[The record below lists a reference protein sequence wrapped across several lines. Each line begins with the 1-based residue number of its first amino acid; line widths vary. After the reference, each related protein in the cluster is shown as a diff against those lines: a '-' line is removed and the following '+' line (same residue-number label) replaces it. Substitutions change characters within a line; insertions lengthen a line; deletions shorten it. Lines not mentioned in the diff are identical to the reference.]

1 MLPRYN
7 RSMTRWA
14 FVLFSILCF
23 AQEPGPYHIE
33 AVSSK
38 HKFLEGPVWSA
49 RDGYL
54 LFADVPMNTIQKID
68 NKGMSMF
75 REQSG
80 GASGNAFDDKGRLY
94 TCETHA
100 RRVSRTDKKGEVET
114 LVDQF
119 EGKKLNG
126 PNDITVTK
134 HGHVYFTDP
143 AFGSA
148 VDRREL
154 PFYGVFHVSPKGQVE
169 ASLKLQTR
177 PNGIVASPNGEILY
191 VSNSDERNVRA
202 YDITKDGTLQNER
215 IFISNIVGVPG
226 GVKVD
231 DKGNVYVAAAEV
243 LIFSPRGESLGTLKI
258 AEKPSNLVF
267 GDGDLKALYIT
278 ARTTLYRVH
287 LESSK
292 GVALY

>member
-1 MLPRYN
+1 
-7 RSMTRWA
+7 MTRWA
-14 FVLFSILCF
+14 CLLFSVLCL
-23 AQEPGPYHIE
+23 AQEPGPYHME
-33 AVSSK
+33 AISSK
-38 HKFLEGPVWSA
+38 HKFIEGPVWSA

-68 NKGMSMF
+68 RNGLSMF

-100 RRVSRTDKKGEVET
+100 RRITRTDKKGAVET
-114 LVDQF
+114 LVEQF

-154 PFYGVFHVSPKGQVE
+154 PFYGDLSYFTQRTSGSIAKTADPSERHRLR
-169 ASLKLQTR
+169 AQTAKSFTSR
-177 PNGIVASPNGEILY
+177 IL
-191 VSNSDERNVRA
+191 DERNVRA

-215 IFISNIVGVPG
+215 TFIRNTVGVPG
-226 GVKVD
+226 GIKVD
-231 DKGNVYVAAAEV
+231 EKGNVYVAASEV
-243 LIFSPRGESLGTLKI
+243 LIFSPKGESLGTLKI

-278 ARTTLYRVH
+278 ARTTLYRVR
-287 LESSK
+287 LESAK
-292 GVALY
+292 GVAIY